1 MDTRI
6 PGTDD
11 AGGTGRHLS
20 FRTTCGREM
29 RVGHLSLGGSHH
41 PAQRVSLGIGAS
53 SAAESGTWAGLTAS
67 EARWLA
73 AALLA
78 QAAACDEYPG
88 GPARGPSG
96 GAPGGAP
103 GGPSGG
109 ASGAPWGVVSG
120 GPSGRAGHPAT

>member
-20 FRTTCGREM
+20 FRTTCGRDM
-29 RVGHLSLGGSHH
+29 RVGHLSLGGSHR

-53 SAAESGTWAGLTAS
+53 SAAESGTWAGLTAD

-88 GPARGPSG
+88 GPSG
-96 GAPGGAP
+96 GTPACRRTGR
-103 GGPSGG
+103 
-109 ASGAPWGVVSG
+109 ASGYLMPVTRDGDSKHVTSA
-120 GPSGRAGHPAT
+120 RERPA